1 MEIFKIY
8 HPGKLFYKNHK
19 ETHIEA
25 LLWTN
30 LMDYV
35 FGLMAPSFLYKAML
49 QSEILALVKWIKS
62 ISTDFNR
69 NKIFPKVSTG
79 EQ

>member
-1 MEIFKIY
+1 
-8 HPGKLFYKNHK
+8 
-19 ETHIEA
+19 
-25 LLWTN
+25 
-30 LMDYV
+30 MDYV
-35 FGLMAPSFLYKAML
+35 FGLMAPSFLYKAMR